1 MGRPGLLMGK
11 EAGASQRGGLVW
23 HSPHQLRCAPPLQAP
38 GLYILYPIP
47 SSILRP
53 PLPPLRRRSDH
64 LVGPPTSGSE
74 PTIPHHKL
82 WFGGLYVCLI
92 SHFVQRNI
100 LFKSVF

>member
-11 EAGASQRGGLVW
+11 EAGASQRGG
-23 HSPHQLRCAPPLQAP
+23 SCGTAPTNSAVPLP
-38 GLYILYPIP
+38 CKPRGLYILYPIP